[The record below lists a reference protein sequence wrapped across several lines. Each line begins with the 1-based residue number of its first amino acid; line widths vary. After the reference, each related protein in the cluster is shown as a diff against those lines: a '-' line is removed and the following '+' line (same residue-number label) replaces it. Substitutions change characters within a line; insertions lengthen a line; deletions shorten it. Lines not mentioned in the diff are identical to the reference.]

1 MIPDRPNVFAFCP
14 HPPDWRLDWDGI
26 VAAFPWV
33 EAMRGVPQEPKY
45 HAEGDVLTHVH
56 LVCEALVSLP
66 AWRGLD
72 DADRAI
78 LFAAALFHDAGKPGR
93 TVSEGGH
100 VTSLGHSR
108 LSASL
113 ARDYFWQAGA
123 DLKTRETTAALV
135 RSHGLPLQFL
145 DREDPDRLLTGFSF
159 RGRCDHLALLAE
171 ADVLGRVC
179 EDVPDL
185 LARLELFREECKA
198 LGCWDQT
205 YQFPSDLS
213 RVQYFATPG
222 RDRTYPAYDDTV
234 CEVVLMSGLPAS
246 GKDTWI
252 TRNVPDLPVVSLD
265 ALREELGVSPKGDQA
280 KVVAEA
286 RLRAKK
292 LLRERRSFVWNATN
306 VTLQIRRPLTEALTA
321 QRARVRIVY
330 LEAPWDET
338 VRRNAARPSPVPLSV
353 MENMRWRLEVPDLTE
368 AQRVEWIETAES

>member
-1 MIPDRPNVFAFCP
+1 MTTNAPVVFDFCP
-14 HPPDWRLDWDGI
+14 QPPRWEMDWAGI
-26 VAAFPWV
+26 EASYAWIK
-33 EAMRGVPQEPKY
+33 AMRGVPQEAKY
-45 HAEGDVLTHVH
+45 HAEGDVLTHVRM
-56 LVCEALVSLP
+56 VCEALISLP
-66 AWRGLD
+66 AWRRLD
-72 DADRAI
+72 AADRAI

-93 TVSEGGH
+93 TTSDGGH
-100 VTSLGHSR
+100 IASPGHSR

-113 ARDYFWQAGA
+113 ARDYFWQAGT
-123 DLKTRETTAALV
+123 DFHTRETTAALV

-145 DREDPDRLLTGFSF
+145 DREDPDRLLIGFSF

-171 ADVLGRVC
+171 ADVRGRIC
-179 EDVPDL
+179 DDAPDL
-185 LARLELFREECKA
+185 LTRIDLFREQCEA
-198 LGCWDQT
+198 LGCWDQP
-205 YQFPSDLS
+205 YLFPSDLS

-252 TRNVPDLPVVSLD
+252 TQNAPDLPIVSLD

-286 RLRAKK
+286 RTRAKQ

-306 VTLQIRRPLTEALTA
+306 VTLQIRRPLIEALTA
-321 QRARVRIVY
+321 QKARVRIVY
-330 LEAPWDET
+330 LEAPWQE
-338 VRRNAARPSPVPLSV
+338 VLRRNAARPSPVPLSV

-368 AQRVEWIETAES
+368 AQRVEWVETV